1 MTAVRTDLAMENLGC
16 DSSFPGVDVH
26 RWEESDIQ
34 MSEVVIHTEDAARQ
48 LGKSCGNY
56 LTLECRLL
64 CEHDPD
70 ARLAMANLL
79 GEELS
84 RMLAP
89 SDDAPVLVVGLGNR
103 GVTPDSLGPATID
116 KTLVTRHLL
125 SGDYAR
131 SGLKSV
137 CAIAPGVLGAVS
149 YTHLTLPTI
158 LLV

>member
-1 MTAVRTDLAMENLGC
+1 MGAVRTDLAMENLGT
-16 DSSFPGVDVH
+16 DSSLPGVDVH

-34 MSEVVIHTEDAARQ
+34 LSEVVIRTEEAARQ
-48 LGKSCGNY
+48 LGKPCGNY

-103 GVTPDSLGPATID
+103 GVTPRLPSPTTSTGASWEGVSMRESSSPSRFAMAM
-116 KTLVTRHLL
+116 RA
-125 SGDYAR
+125 SGSCSR
-131 SGLKSV
+131 SRAHSRV
-137 CAIAPGVLGAVS
+137 R
-149 YTHLTLPTI
+149 
-158 LLV
+158 